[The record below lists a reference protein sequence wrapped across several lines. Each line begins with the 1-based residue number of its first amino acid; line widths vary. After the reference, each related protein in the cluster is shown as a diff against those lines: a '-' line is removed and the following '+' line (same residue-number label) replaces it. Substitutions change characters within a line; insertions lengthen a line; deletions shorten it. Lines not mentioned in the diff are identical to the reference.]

1 MGGMPEATTPLQ
13 RFQEDMGKLAAHPD
27 KDTIMRLTNIA
38 MTHQELGNDMVELVQ
53 SRVLSSKTPPAY
65 RLPLCYLM
73 DSILQNVR
81 GQYISLFARYAVA
94 MCCRTYEEG
103 SVRDRQ
109 CIAKL
114 LRLWRQ
120 RSIFHRSVLDPIDV
134 HVERIE
140 KAASAGADGG
150 GGAGTGMGHAV
161 GGIGSSSNG
170 GGYGSGVGEKSP
182 QPLPPPSHPPSSH
195 IHYQGPPQ
203 APVPTQSTTPAPA
216 PSTAAPAASS
226 STRSLEFILAVDKE
240 MREMLDGMVREMGEA
255 KMTIE
260 ELARRN
266 PQAAEQLKKVAE
278 ASVASRMY
286 TRAQAAVEA
295 FDAVGPFALPP
306 TGREMW
312 GKGGEVAQ
320 RLQKV
325 IVGAGPNPEKPGL
338 VNAAR
343 ETAFQ
348 MLSMVNIL
356 MQQQGL
362 PPLAIP
368 AILAPRPP
376 PRPVAPPP
384 PPPPPPP
391 PQQHTSQALAQQL
404 AWALMQQ
411 QQQQQQQQRPP
422 QQSQQQQQ
430 QQPPSVPH
438 SQQQQQQLRQGQQ
451 LSHQQQAAQYTLSKL
466 YTGEQCKEDGLRFPT
481 PHALQAHQNRLQQT
495 SSLATA
501 AAGKGTTSTEVFLR
515 SRPWF
520 GLVSEWTK
528 EPKPAQRTVA
538 LAGKIGH
545 FQGGKGGGTGSG
557 GARVDGAGGG
567 AGEDSEHCVPMDDSG
582 GGCML
587 CGEPFDQFWESG
599 SSQWMYRNAIP
610 VVVVKGECVPVSAE
624 AAAAAGDGVLVHW
637 LCFEAS
643 DRKEAAKMLKPRAQS
658 PLPVKSKSNSSG
670 GSQGSDLVEGSEEIE
685 LPDEVEA

>member
-1 MGGMPEATTPLQ
+1 
-13 RFQEDMGKLAAHPD
+13 
-27 KDTIMRLTNIA
+27 
-38 MTHQELGNDMVELVQ
+38 
-53 SRVLSSKTPPAY
+53 
-65 RLPLCYLM
+65 
-73 DSILQNVR
+73 
-81 GQYISLFARYAVA
+81 
-94 MCCRTYEEG
+94 
-103 SVRDRQ
+103 
-109 CIAKL
+109 
-114 LRLWRQ
+114 
-120 RSIFHRSVLDPIDV
+120 
-134 HVERIE
+134 
-140 KAASAGADGG
+140 
-150 GGAGTGMGHAV
+150 
-161 GGIGSSSNG
+161 
-170 GGYGSGVGEKSP
+170 
-182 QPLPPPSHPPSSH
+182 
-195 IHYQGPPQ
+195 
-203 APVPTQSTTPAPA
+203 
-216 PSTAAPAASS
+216 
-226 STRSLEFILAVDKE
+226 

-545 FQGGKGGGTGSG
+545 FQGGKGGGTGSE